1 MNRIGYWGTIFTQ
14 ENFVCF
20 DIQRFDI
27 LTMPQCDSDPVDR
40 VVLRPDNHTPSSSQ
54 VKGF

>member
-1 MNRIGYWGTIFTQ
+1 MSRIGYWRTFFTQ
-14 ENFVCF
+14 ENFVS
-20 DIQRFDI
+20 FDI